1 MSGPGNTAALLVPL
15 VATTL
20 VVCTATAALP
30 ALLLSQRPPRE
41 QPIPPALVASE
52 QVVARGAGG
61 RWYLNQ
67 QPISAGR
74 LARLLGEAGDNGS
87 EVVLVV
93 SRTLSLAEVSDSLA
107 WLRQVSPQP
116 VRLEPALPGPPNR

>member
-1 MSGPGNTAALLVPL
+1 MTRSGALNSAALLLPL
-15 VATTL
+15 VGSTL

-30 ALLLSQRPPRE
+30 ALLLSQPSPRERPRPP
-41 QPIPPALVASE
+41 QVPALE

-67 QPISAGR
+67 QPIAPER
-74 LARLLGEAGDNGS
+74 LARLLGEAKGNGG

-93 SRTLSLAEVSDSLA
+93 SLSLRLAEVSESLA
-107 WLRQVSPQP
+107 WLRRASPLP
-116 VRLEPALPGPPNR
+116 VRLAPPLER